1 MKFDIEG
8 RLPGLNEMIEA
19 AKSHFGAYASMK
31 QTYTDMVAWL
41 AKKLPKYKYEQVN
54 IIITW
59 YEPNEKRDPDN
70 IMAGQK
76 FILDALV
83 HAGVIPNDS
92 QKYIAGIV
100 HRFRVDKRRP
110 RVEVEII
117 DATKIENFEG
127 QEYGIEKQRVNNF
140 DGGLQKQA

>member
-41 AKKLPKYKYEQVN
+41 AKKLPTYERVAL
-54 IIITW
+54 IITW
-59 YEPNEKRDPDN
+59 YEPDERRDPDN

-76 FILDALV
+76 FILDGLV
-83 HAGVIPNDS
+83 AAGTIPNDS
-92 QKYIAGIV
+92 QKYVRGIM
-100 HRFRVDKRRP
+100 HRFEVDRQNP
-110 RVEVEII
+110 RVEVEIV
-117 DATKIENFEG
+117 DVEKNEKPLEG
-127 QEYGIEKQRVNNF
+127 QEWE
-140 DGGLQKQA
+140 